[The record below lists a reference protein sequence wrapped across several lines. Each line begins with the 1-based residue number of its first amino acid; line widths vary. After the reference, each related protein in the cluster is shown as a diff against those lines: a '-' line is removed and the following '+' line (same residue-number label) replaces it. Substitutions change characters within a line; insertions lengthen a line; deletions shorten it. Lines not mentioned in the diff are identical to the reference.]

1 MDMPQHLAE
10 AIVSA
15 KTYADFDRI
24 HAVFAELRKEAPVS
38 LARPAG
44 YEPFWFISKF
54 NDVQAIEK
62 DNSLFHAGDKGTV
75 LTTINA
81 DAETRRQT
89 GGSPHMFRSLV
100 QMDEPDHGKY
110 RALTQSWF
118 GPTSLRRLEPRIRV
132 RAQRAVA
139 RMAELGGV
147 CDFAKDV
154 ALPYPLGV
162 VMEILGVPDDKE
174 PLMLKLTQQVFGA
187 EDEDMNTAGHN
198 NLSEEERV
206 QATAAVAQEVFAYF
220 NDLTAQRRAAPQD
233 DLATVIANG
242 EIDGQPIGPHEALS
256 YYVIT
261 ATAGHDTTS
270 NSASAGMWALCHHP
284 DLLAQLKSNT
294 DLIPGFVEET
304 IRWEAPV
311 KHFMRTAT
319 RDTQIRGIDILKDD
333 WMMVSFA
340 SACRDEEIYEN
351 PFAFD
356 VTRKPNRH
364 LALGYGPH
372 VCLGQHLARLE
383 MRIFWE
389 ELIARLEHVDMTGP
403 VKRVSASFVSGPK
416 SLPIAFQMAS

>member
-15 KTYADFDRI
+15 DTYSDFDKI
-24 HAVFAELRKEAPVS
+24 HDVFRTLRLEAPVS
-38 LARPAG
+38 LAKPKG
-44 YEPFWFISKF
+44 YEPFWFICKYD
-54 NDVQAIEK
+54 DVQFVEK
-62 DNSLFHAGDKGTV
+62 DNDLFHAGDKQTV
-75 LTTINA
+75 LTTRNA
-81 DAETRRQT
+81 DAETRKLT

-118 GPTSLRRLEPRIRV
+118 GPSSLRNLEPKIRR
-132 RAQRAVA
+132 RAKAAVDA
-139 RMAELGGV
+139 MAQLNGR
-147 CDFAKDV
+147 CDFAKEV
-154 ALPYPLGV
+154 ALYYPLGV
-162 VMEILGVPDDKE
+162 IMEILGVPNEDQS
-174 PLMLKLTQQVFGA
+174 LMLKLTQQVFGA
-187 EDEDMNTAGHN
+187 EDADMNTAGHN

-220 NDLTAQRRAAPQD
+220 NALTAARRQHPRD

-242 EIDGQPIGPHEALS
+242 VIDGAPIGEVEALS

-270 NSASAGMWALCHHP
+270 NSASAAMWALCEHP
-284 DLLAQLKSNT
+284 GMLAELKAQP
-294 DLIPGFVEET
+294 DLIPNFVEES

-319 RDTQIRGIDILKDD
+319 RDTEVRGVPIAKDD

-340 SACRDEEIYEN
+340 SACRDEDIYEN
-351 PFAFD
+351 PFAYD
-356 VTRKPNRH
+356 IKRKPNRH
-364 LALGYGPH
+364 MALGYGPH

-389 ELIARLEHVDMTGP
+389 ELIARLDHVEMTGP
-403 VKRVSASFVSGPK
+403 IKRVSASFVSGPK
-416 SLPIAFQMAS
+416 NLPIAFSLRH